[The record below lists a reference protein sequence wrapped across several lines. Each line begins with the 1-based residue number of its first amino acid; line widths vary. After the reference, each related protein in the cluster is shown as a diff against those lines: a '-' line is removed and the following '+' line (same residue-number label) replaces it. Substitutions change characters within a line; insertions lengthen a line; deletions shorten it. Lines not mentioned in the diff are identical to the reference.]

1 MNNYDKE
8 LLKTTSNMHKGI
20 TVQATHLNGNQN
32 ASLSFDDVCKMTS
45 FSLNLGCQ
53 ISEANNSNR
62 GKVIAEGVFGG
73 TLILGFAA
81 LLVANFANRLSKDED
96 TSYQYPSVQLPTPDN
111 GALEAKMAELER
123 MYQPNSSVFIN
134 T

>member
-8 LLKTTSNMHKGI
+8 LLKTTPSMIKGI
-20 TVQATHLNGNQN
+20 AVQKAHLNGNQN
-32 ASLSFDDVCKMTS
+32 VSLSFDDVCKMAN
-45 FSLNLGCQ
+45 FSLALGCQ

-96 TSYQYPSVQLPTPDN
+96 TSCQYHLVQLPTPDN

-123 MYQPNSSVFIN
+123 MYHLR
-134 T
+134 